1 MTKMQQNGLQ
11 GSQLIILSLEKHY
24 TEGKTPFVMQM
35 VLGTI
40 SVVRNLNFSF
50 TKEFF

>member
-24 TEGKTPFVMQM
+24 TEGAHQE
-35 VLGTI
+35 
-40 SVVRNLNFSF
+40 SS
-50 TKEFF
+50 